1 MAFLPGYGIRVF
13 ANELAVSATVAGVTA
28 SHSRQVSEVTTVVD
42 LGARFVPGLKSGTM
56 SLRGP
61 SDSAMAGNLN
71 AELNAAIGVDNSLL
85 VTALP
90 DGDAVG
96 KPALFCLADMTDW
109 AIDANVSDAVG
120 FTMGATAD
128 ESVDMGWVLH
138 PLTAEVAD
146 VNGTSVDRGTV
157 GVPSTGGLAAAIS
170 VTAYSG
176 LTSALLKVQHSVDNS
191 VWADLVTFTSVT
203 GVTSERRAVANGTT
217 VNRYL
222 RAVTDVTGTG
232 SVTFIM
238 VVAPR

>member
-13 ANELAVSATVAGVTA
+13 ANELAVSTTVAGVTA

-56 SLRGP
+56 ALRGP
-61 SDSAMAGNLN
+61 SDSAVASGLN
-71 AELNAAIGVDNSLL
+71 AEMNAALGVDNSLL
-85 VTALP
+85 VTAVP
-90 DGDAVG
+90 DGDAIG

-109 AIDANVSDAVG
+109 AIDASVNDAVG
-120 FTMGATAD
+120 FTMGAAAD

-138 PLTAEVAD
+138 PLGAETVD
-146 VNGTSVDRGTV
+146 GNGTSVDRGVV
-157 GVPSTGGLAAAIS
+157 GTPSTGGLAAALH
-170 VTAYSG
+170 VTAYAG
-176 LTSALLKVQHSVDNS
+176 LTSALLKVQHSTDNS
-191 VWADLVTFTSVT
+191 VWADLVSFTSVT
-203 GVTSERRAVANGTT
+203 AVTSQRVSVPNGTT

-232 SVTFIM
+232 SVTFLM